1 MQGTVVKQEEGKK
14 MQQGQDTLKYRQ
26 YWYMKMKLIQTGY
39 MIIYI
44 TLDFFVVPNFQ
55 DSIVCVCV
63 CVCMCACVNVSF
75 IYV

>member
-1 MQGTVVKQEEGKK
+1 

-63 CVCMCACVNVSF
+63 CVGMCACVNVSF